1 MAAAINNKH
10 RSLIARESSLL
21 FIFLHLPFPSLSF
34 PPLPFLSLYP
44 LLRNPSRFFK
54 SGLFGCLA
62 LFISL
67 LRGCAV
73 LSFPPPSAGASL
85 TPFTL
90 QRAFQPSAKF
100 PIKREGMIITPRLST
115 AVFSLERP
123 VGCCRYLRVHVCV
136 RVLGVG
142 VTFTG
147 IRASFIHPRDDA
159 G

>member
-34 PPLPFLSLYP
+34 PLSVTP
-44 LLRNPSRFFK
+44 K
-54 SGLFGCLA
+54 S
-62 LFISL
+62 ISL
-67 LRGCAV
+67 LQIGLVR
-73 LSFPPPSAGASL
+73 LSCTFYLTPPRLCRALFPPPSAGASL